1 MISGVLRVAAG
12 APGPGPHRYA
22 AGMSSAMALSLSGM
36 SAAMGGM
43 QVAAHNI
50 ANASVDGFRR
60 QRAETMTTVGG
71 VVELRLGQAEA
82 AGDALAADM
91 VGLLQS
97 KNAFL
102 ANLAVFKRADEAFGK
117 LLEIA

>member
-1 MISGVLRVAAG
+1 
-12 APGPGPHRYA
+12 
-22 AGMSSAMALSLSGM
+22 MSLSLSGM

-50 ANASVDGFRR
+50 ANGSVDGFRR
-60 QRAETMTTVGG
+60 QRAEAMTGAGG
-71 VVELRLGQAEA
+71 GVELRLGQADE

-102 ANLAVFKRADEAFGK
+102 ANLSVFKRADEAFGK